1 MRSGAIRSRPA
12 RRLEPGDDIARIPV
26 RGKNGVKDVLYFPV
40 LDHKSQALQQSHPAR
55 LECWQAKGSRKAE
68 VFVRENRERQVQPF
82 RSLALISRI
91 LSGKTEEI
99 LDA

>member
-26 RGKNGVKDVLYFPV
+26 GRKNGVKDVLYFPV
-40 LDHKSQALQQSHPAR
+40 LDHESQALMQRHPAR
-55 LECWQAKGSRKAE
+55 LECWQGKGSRKAE